1 MTFSASSTDLFF
13 EQMGRFK
20 VLETDQVIE
29 LSRKVRAWQDHE
41 DGPENCPRTIRLV
54 GLSARDKLV
63 RHNLRLVVRVWKDNY
78 YARLQHNS
86 AGLADALQT
95 ACVGLVRAA
104 EKYNAAT
111 GHKFS
116 TYATTWIHKGFREY
130 FSSEERMIRIPSN
143 NYYIARSAI
152 AIQNDAIAAGKPRPT
167 LEELHAEMSKTRRHM
182 PSPRTLGDWMD
193 SYADTLP
200 RSFSDPIGDD
210 DACLGDL
217 VADSQTTEKP
227 EDIVAERGRYAMQ
240 FLTQF
245 ERDVLEKRF
254 NRKRGSIGHRRV
266 AQLLKSTEEEVRIA
280 EEKAMTRIRTIAA
293 VD

>member
-1 MTFSASSTDLFF
+1 MNFNASSTDLFF

-20 VLETDQVIE
+20 VLETEQVIQ
-29 LSRKVRAWQDHE
+29 LSRKIRAWQDHE
-41 DGPENCPRTIRLV
+41 AGAENCPQCIRLI
-54 GLSARDKLV
+54 GLAARDKLV

-78 YARLQHNS
+78 YARVQNNS
-86 AGLADALQT
+86 AGLADALQN
-95 ACVGLVRAA
+95 ACLGLVRAA

-116 TYATTWIHKGFREY
+116 TYATTWIHKGFRDY
-130 FSSEERMIRIPSN
+130 FASEERMIRIPSN

-152 AIQNDAIAAGKPRPT
+152 AIQNNAVSSGKRRPT
-167 LEELHAEMSKTRRHM
+167 LEELHAEMSKTRRNM
-182 PSPRTLGDWMD
+182 PSARTLGDWMD
-193 SYADTLP
+193 SYAETMP
-200 RSFSDPIGDD
+200 RSFSEPVGDD

-227 EDIVAERGRYAMQ
+227 EDVVAERGRYALQ

-254 NRKRGSIGHRRV
+254 DRKRGVIGHRRV
-266 AQLLKSTEEEVRIA
+266 ARLLKSTEEEVRIA
-280 EEKAMTRIRTIAA
+280 EGKAMDRVRTIAA